1 MQEKPHVILVVGVN
15 GTGKTTSI
23 GKLAYRFRRQG
34 MKALLAGSDTFRA
47 AAGEQLEEW
56 GKRIGA
62 DVIRQ
67 APGADPASVAFDALQ
82 AAMARGVDTL
92 LVDTAGRLHTKSNL
106 MEELKKIKRV
116 LSKQMET
123 APHEVLLVLDATVG
137 QNGISQAKEFTKAVG
152 VTGIILTK
160 LDGTARG
167 GIVIAIHQALRIP
180 IKWVGLGEDV
190 DDLVPFDTHAFVEGM
205 FGGN

>member
-1 MQEKPHVILVVGVN
+1 M
-15 GTGKTTSI
+15 
-23 GKLAYRFRRQG
+23 
-34 MKALLAGSDTFRA
+34 
-47 AAGEQLEEW
+47 
-56 GKRIGA
+56 
-62 DVIRQ
+62 IRQ